1 MMTQREAHQRVA
13 VFNCR
18 FRKTDYG
25 DYRLVHNAWRTGI
38 EDRAYY
44 SDDLEDIVHT
54 AAAINRFVQEHH
66 DDRDR

>member
-13 VFNCR
+13 VWNCR
-18 FRKTDYG
+18 FRRTGSG
-25 DYRLVHNAWRTGI
+25 DFRLVHNDWKRGI

-44 SDDLEDIVHT
+44 SDDLEDICH
-54 AAAINRFVQEHH
+54 AAAELDRVTKAYP